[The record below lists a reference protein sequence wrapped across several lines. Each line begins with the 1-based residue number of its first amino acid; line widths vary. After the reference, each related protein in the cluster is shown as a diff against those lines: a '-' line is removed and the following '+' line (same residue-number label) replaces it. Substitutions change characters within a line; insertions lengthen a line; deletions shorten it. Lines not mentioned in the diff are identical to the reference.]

1 MAEVTLRPQAFEDL
15 TEIFAYI
22 YQGSPQH
29 AESFAELVRTNLER
43 LAKRPRLGRSRPELM
58 PDVRSFAAGRY
69 LIFYLPRT
77 RGIEVVRV
85 LHGSRDIASI
95 FEDEP

>member
-1 MAEVTLRPQAFEDL
+1 MADVTLRPQAFEDL

-22 YQGSPQH
+22 YQGSPKH
-29 AESFAELVRTNLER
+29 AESFADLVQANFER

-58 PDVRSFAAGRY
+58 PDVRSLTIGRY
-69 LIFYLPRT
+69 VIFYLPRV

-85 LHGSRDIASI
+85 LHGSRDIAAM
-95 FEDEP
+95 FDDEP

>member
-22 YQGSPQH
+22 YQGSPKH
-29 AESFAELVRTNLER
+29 AESFAELVHTNLER

-58 PDVRSFAAGRY
+58 PEVRTVTVGRY
-69 LIFYLPRT
+69 IIFYLPRV

-85 LHGSRDIASI
+85 LHGSRDITSI

>member
-15 TEIFAYI
+15 TEVFAYI
-22 YQGSPQH
+22 YQDSPQH
-29 AESFAELVRTNLER
+29 AESFAELVCANFER
-43 LAKRPRLGRSRPELM
+43 LAKRPRLGRLRPELM
-58 PDVRSFAAGRY
+58 PDVRSFTAGRY
-69 LIFYLPRT
+69 VIFYLPRI

-95 FEDEP
+95 FSDVP

>member
-22 YQGSPQH
+22 YHGSPKH
-29 AESFAELVRTNLER
+29 AESFAELVQANLKR

-58 PDVRSFAAGRY
+58 PDVRSLTIGRY
-69 LIFYLPRT
+69 VIFYLPRV

-85 LHGSRDIASI
+85 LHGSRDIASM
-95 FEDEP
+95 FEDER

>member
-1 MAEVTLRPQAFEDL
+1 MAEVTLRPQALEDL
-15 TEIFAYI
+15 AEIFAYI

-43 LAKRPRLGRSRPELM
+43 LARRPRLGRLRPELM
-58 PDVRSFAAGRY
+58 PDVRSLTVGHY
-69 LIFYLPRT
+69 VIFYLPRV

-85 LHGSRDIASI
+85 LHGSRDIVSI

>member
-22 YQGSPQH
+22 YQGSPKH
-29 AESFAELVRTNLER
+29 AELFAKLVHTNLER
-43 LAKRPRLGRSRPELM
+43 LAKRPGLVRSRPELM
-58 PDVRSFAAGRY
+58 PDVRTFTVGRY
-69 LIFYLPRT
+69 IIFYLPRA

-95 FEDEP
+95 FDDEL

>member
-22 YQGSPQH
+22 YEGSPKH
-29 AESFAELVRTNLER
+29 AESFVELVRAGLER
-43 LAKRPRLGRSRPELM
+43 LAKRPRMGRLRPELM
-58 PDVRSFAAGRY
+58 PDVRSFTVGQY
-69 LIFYLPRT
+69 VIFYLPRV

-85 LHGSRDIASI
+85 LHGSRDVASI